1 MLYVKHFLAFIN
13 NKNVLEK
20 GLLFSILFLCFIK
33 EANSQNKIPSH
44 TAATD
49 SIFKLL
55 DTIPLN
61 KDKIKFLGTFVAQQ
75 RYAVNSRL
83 LIDKAIAI
91 SKKANDPLLLANS
104 YYSLGNYYFYNTQ
117 LDSSLIILERAYE
130 QVLKTEDRMLQSSI
144 LTSKG
149 GVYGQLGIIKQAISY
164 NNYSMNIMDKIDTL
178 SLDTEEKTKLKGRRF
193 VLLNAMA
200 NLYNKMEDFDIALL
214 YYDAAFE
221 ANLSLHSD
229 ANASVILNN
238 KGDLLIQMG
247 RYEEALE
254 ILIEAKRLKEAS
266 GLPKSFIAT
275 TDLTIGM
282 AYFGL
287 KNTEKAMEYYQKALA
302 VNEAEGI
309 PKGIMQTS
317 IERGNLYLKEGQ
329 LKKALEDC
337 AKAKEIAIA
346 INDKEYI
353 IKACNCLYLTQN
365 KLGNFKESLR
375 NHELLVSIKDSVF
388 NEKNIRKMTQVEMQ
402 YQFDQKEAEQQ
413 LVQDLKT
420 RRNNLTIGGLIILA
434 VFLSMLFVC

>member
-164 NNYSMNIMDKIDTL
+164 NNYD
-178 SLDTEEKTKLKGRRF
+178 
-193 VLLNAMA
+193 
-200 NLYNKMEDFDIALL
+200 
-214 YYDAAFE
+214 
-221 ANLSLHSD
+221 
-229 ANASVILNN
+229 VI
-238 KGDLLIQMG
+238 
-247 RYEEALE
+247 
-254 ILIEAKRLKEAS
+254 
-266 GLPKSFIAT
+266 
-275 TDLTIGM
+275 
-282 AYFGL
+282 
-287 KNTEKAMEYYQKALA
+287 
-302 VNEAEGI
+302 
-309 PKGIMQTS
+309 
-317 IERGNLYLKEGQ
+317 
-329 LKKALEDC
+329 
-337 AKAKEIAIA
+337 
-346 INDKEYI
+346 
-353 IKACNCLYLTQN
+353 
-365 KLGNFKESLR
+365 
-375 NHELLVSIKDSVF
+375 
-388 NEKNIRKMTQVEMQ
+388 
-402 YQFDQKEAEQQ
+402 
-413 LVQDLKT
+413 
-420 RRNNLTIGGLIILA
+420 
-434 VFLSMLFVC
+434 